1 LPDSSHYFIISVKP
15 QNMKAH
21 FFAVGLLADVSATEL
36 SGQGIDKVGGIM
48 MRSLQE
54 GMPCYAE
61 GEAIG
66 ICLVLENYDMEEI
79 EACTYCPLNAVVA
92 SGMEGCSSSEV
103 ESFCALVQSCGV
115 NECHGNCLDE
125 LQAGVECML
134 KYASCSDT
142 CLAEFDGS
150 RRGGGGGGGGGRGG
164 GGGGFGG
171 GIGPISAGF
180 KAGVVTSS
188 ALVAGVMLW
197 MDLFV

>member
-1 LPDSSHYFIISVKP
+1 
-15 QNMKAH
+15 MKSINKFAGVYV
-21 FFAVGLLADVSATEL
+21 FAVALLTDVGATAL

-66 ICLVLENYDMEEI
+66 ICLVLEKYDMEKI

-115 NECHGNCLDE
+115 NECHRNCLDE

-150 RRGGGGGGGGGRGG
+150 RRGGGGRGG

-171 GIGPISAGF
+171 GFGPISAGF